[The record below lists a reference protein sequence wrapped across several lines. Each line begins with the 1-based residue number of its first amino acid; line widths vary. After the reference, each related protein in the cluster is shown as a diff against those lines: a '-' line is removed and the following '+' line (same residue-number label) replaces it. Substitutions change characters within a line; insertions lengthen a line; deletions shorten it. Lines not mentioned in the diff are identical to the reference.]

1 MKSHINCV
9 DLEVWSKFDKRA
21 CIKRIA
27 WKYARDFDSDWQ
39 RVDAF
44 SHCVTLKRVLLPQ
57 IISYSDTKLPV
68 LVVMECKRARVIHV
82 YELTFLLHTSRSTKC
97 RHGVSVSES
106 FLCPFSNH
114 YVPTGDPWPIP
125 LDGVTCHS
133 LITNIMYEKSTK
145 LFEFLPWYRQLK
157 DATKRHTTMKRDQQ
171 LQRKM
176 NAQLME
182 EARRREGELST
193 DTQSLQVSIDNL
205 CLQLS
210 KIMLNCIQI
219 LFQPLLKVISRGS
232 MLFFNN

>member
-97 RHGVSVSES
+97 RHGVFSFWKLFVSS
-106 FLCPFSNH
+106 FQPLCANR
-114 YVPTGDPWPIP
+114 WPLTHSSWSGRI
-125 LDGVTCHS
+125 CS
-133 LITNIMYEKSTK
+133 LITKYHVLRS
-145 LFEFLPWYRQLK
+145 Q
-157 DATKRHTTMKRDQQ
+157 
-171 LQRKM
+171 
-176 NAQLME
+176 
-182 EARRREGELST
+182 
-193 DTQSLQVSIDNL
+193 
-205 CLQLS
+205 
-210 KIMLNCIQI
+210 LNCLNSCLDTDNWKMPQRDIPPWRETSNYRGRWMPNWWKKLEEEKENLALI
-219 LFQPLLKVISRGS
+219 HSHYRSVVIIFVS
-232 MLFFNN
+232 N